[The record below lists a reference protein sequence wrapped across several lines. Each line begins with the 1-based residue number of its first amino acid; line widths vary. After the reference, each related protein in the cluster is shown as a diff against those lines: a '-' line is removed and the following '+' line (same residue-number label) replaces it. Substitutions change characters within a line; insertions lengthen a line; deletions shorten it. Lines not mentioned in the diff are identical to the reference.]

1 LLAEKETTMMCTKY
15 IKYVIPEML
24 AQNFTRENRN
34 KPWFE
39 TLVILLQN
47 MIIAGSNEKFE
58 K

>member
-39 TLVILLQN
+39 TLIILLQN